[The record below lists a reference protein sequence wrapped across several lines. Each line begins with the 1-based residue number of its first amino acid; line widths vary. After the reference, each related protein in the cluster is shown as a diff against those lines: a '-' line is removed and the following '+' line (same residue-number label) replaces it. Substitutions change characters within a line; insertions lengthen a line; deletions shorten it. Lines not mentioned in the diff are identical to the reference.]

1 MDLLSLLSNICIYYY
16 QSYHEKIY
24 CETISMSTQTINAI
38 HHKLMKYIYNS
49 YDALYPDEDVH
60 DIRIMDDYFGKQ
72 YKINNMDIDDMIN
85 VIDTYIDNNAIC
97 YNTTTSVI
105 SLSPNELENYVVI
118 NHMSI
123 TNIFDIFMY

>member
-24 CETISMSTQTINAI
+24 YEAISMSTQTINAI
-38 HHKLMKYIYNS
+38 HHKLMEYIYNS
-49 YDALYPDEDVH
+49 YDALYPDEDVY

-72 YKINNMDIDDMIN
+72 YKIDNMDIDDMIN
-85 VIDTYIDNNAIC
+85 VIDTYIDNNAKC

-118 NHMSI
+118 SHMSI